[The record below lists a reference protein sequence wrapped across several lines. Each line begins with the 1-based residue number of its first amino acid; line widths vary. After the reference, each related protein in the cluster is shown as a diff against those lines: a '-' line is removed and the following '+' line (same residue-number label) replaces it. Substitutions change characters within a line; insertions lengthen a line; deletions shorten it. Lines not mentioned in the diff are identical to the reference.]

1 MMHLVYVKSWVR
13 SESCVNTYNSYKII
27 MLLLDYAII
36 ELSPHIV
43 SEAFYSGELE
53 AELRRIGHID
63 YRFRYDSDRETC
75 MEMIEKIRR
84 KTLYEHPPADCVEE
98 CKKRGDDDT

>member
-1 MMHLVYVKSWVR
+1 
-13 SESCVNTYNSYKII
+13 
-27 MLLLDYAII
+27 MLSYAII

>member
-1 MMHLVYVKSWVR
+1 MLHEAKWVCYMHQW
-13 SESCVNTYNSYKII
+13 SCALNIYY
-27 MLLLDYAII
+27 I

-53 AELRRIGHID
+53 AELRRIGLID

-75 MEMIEKIRR
+75 MEMIEKMRR
-84 KTLYEHPPADCVEE
+84 KTLYEHPPDDCVKE
-98 CKKRGDDDT
+98 CKKRGINYYNELHAKF